1 MHLDNNEKKKY
12 LNRYRDSGRKI
23 INLHEELKALRE
35 IKQSAKVQQLSD
47 MPKGSIRQQ
56 DLSDVLVG
64 IEKLQKR
71 IDDEIVRQIKIRL
84 EIENQLLC
92 VSDAQEARVLRL
104 RYIELMKWEEI
115 CVQMNYSWKGIHKVH
130 GRALKNL
137 NI

>member
-1 MHLDNNEKKKY
+1 MDNNEKKKY

-71 IDDEIVRQIKIRL
+71 IDDEIIKSVNVRL
-84 EIENQLLC
+84 DIENTLLN

>member
-1 MHLDNNEKKKY
+1 MSNEEKKKY
-12 LNRYRDSGRKI
+12 LNRYRESGRKI
-23 INLHEELKALRE
+23 INLQEELQALRE
-35 IKQSAKVQQLSD
+35 VEQSAKIQQLSD
-47 MPKGSIRQQ
+47 MPKGSGRQQ
-56 DLSDVLVG
+56 DIAVVLIG

-84 EIENQLLC
+84 EIENQLLG
-92 VSDAQEARVLRL
+92 VSDAQEAKVLRL

>member
-1 MHLDNNEKKKY
+1 MDNNEKKKY

-23 INLHEELKALRE
+23 INLHEELKALRDVE
-35 IKQSAKVQQLSD
+35 QSAKTQQLSD
-47 MPKGSIRQQ
+47 MPKGSSRQQ
-56 DLSDVLVG
+56 DIAVVLIG

-71 IDDEIVRQIKIRL
+71 IDDEIIKSVNVRL
-84 EIENQLLC
+84 DIENTLLN